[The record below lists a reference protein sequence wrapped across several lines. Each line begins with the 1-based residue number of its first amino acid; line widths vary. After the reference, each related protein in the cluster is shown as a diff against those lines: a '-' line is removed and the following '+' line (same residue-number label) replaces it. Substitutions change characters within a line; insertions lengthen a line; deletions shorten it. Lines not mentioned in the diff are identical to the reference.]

1 MATTPA
7 DWNSLPH
14 EVQTYIVAQLDEQT
28 VLRHRAGLRRL
39 STAFARTLYNG
50 DWRTSTSAFVTVKG
64 ILELLVAAARAHAKL
79 ETEPYALMHN
89 RLMDV
94 FTCKPPR
101 NMTKDGYDQLQA
113 QLPLFF
119 EDLDDEA
126 QKLFKQYVSHCFHYL
141 DRFHVRRLGVW
152 TTAQLC
158 DVARASKTT
167 ERE

>member
-1 MATTPA
+1 MTTTPV

-14 EVQTYIVAQLDEQT
+14 EVQTCIVAQLDEQT
-28 VLRHRAGLRRL
+28 VVRHRAGLRRL

-64 ILELLVAAARAHAKL
+64 ILEVLLAAARAHEKL
-79 ETEPYALMHN
+79 YTEPYALMHN

-101 NMTKDGYDQLQA
+101 NMAENAYDQLQA
-113 QLPLFF
+113 QLPLLF

-126 QKLFKQYVSHCFHYL
+126 QKLFAQYVSHCFHYL
-141 DRFHVRRLGVW
+141 DRFYVKRTGVW
-152 TTAQLC
+152 TVEQLC
-158 DVARASKTT
+158 ERAIETTKT
-167 ERE
+167 